1 VRSEILA
8 QLKEGVYRGL
18 LAEDPEPQ
26 VSIPMINEVEEK
38 ERDNRVLPKVRFSA
52 RLAGAIHKIEIQG
65 TVTV

>member
-8 QLKEGVYRGL
+8 QLKEGIYRGV
-18 LAEDPEPQ
+18 LAENPEPK
-26 VSIPMINEVEEK
+26 VSTQTIEDIDQSS
-38 ERDNRVLPKVRFSA
+38 RDDRVLPKVRFSG